1 MARHCGYCGSR
12 GHNRRTCDSLTD
24 AHRRQ
29 LAEYQRRLDDG
40 SYVAGSVDESRL
52 IGRITQT
59 AATLAKRTGTNP
71 LTGEAAV
78 KPTRRQRKCSYCQS
92 FEHDRRRCDALAK
105 DKLIWQEATR
115 IARADIV
122 RRVQELGVGIG
133 TLYVVRTGYYASDK
147 SWQYGPRPLIVMA
160 AHENYHFGSDYFSFI
175 ATSPSKIM
183 EPLRNWSST
192 ITLSTLE
199 NLASRSKADE
209 EMGHHNDATR
219 GFSPTT
225 PFAFSASWLAAEE
238 MPWAEIDCFRP
249 GKRRAYALASLE
261 HERTRR
267 YHSNKVL
274 VTAARNLGYIPQEE
288 AATS

>member
-29 LAEYQRRLDDG
+29 LAEYRRRLDDG

-160 AHENYHFGSDYFSFI
+160 AHDGAESQLVEHHHPQHSRKSRQ
-175 ATSPSKIM
+175 ATESRR
-183 EPLRNWSST
+183 RNGASQRRNT
-192 ITLSTLE
+192 RFLSHDSVHL
-199 NLASRSKADE
+199 LGIVARSRR
-209 EMGHHNDATR
+209 N
-219 GFSPTT
+219 
-225 PFAFSASWLAAEE
+225 
-238 MPWAEIDCFRP
+238 
-249 GKRRAYALASLE
+249 ALG
-261 HERTRR
+261 
-267 YHSNKVL
+267 
-274 VTAARNLGYIPQEE
+274 RN
-288 AATS
+288 